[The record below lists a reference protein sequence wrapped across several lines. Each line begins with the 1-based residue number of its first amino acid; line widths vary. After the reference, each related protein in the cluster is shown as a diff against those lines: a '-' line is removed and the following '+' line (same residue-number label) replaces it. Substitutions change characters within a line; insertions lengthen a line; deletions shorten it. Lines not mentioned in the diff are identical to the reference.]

1 MTYNK
6 NTLIGQ
12 LSRGVCEVQFIKH
25 NGEQRTMRCT
35 LQESRIP
42 KSQAKTFKQTDKED
56 NIIVWDVDKDDWRQ
70 FNISSI
76 LPNGFR

>member
-1 MTYNK
+1 MSYRKDSLVNE
-6 NTLIGQ
+6 

-35 LQESRIP
+35 LNESRIP
-42 KSQAKTFKQTDKED
+42 PFQFKAFKQTDKED
-56 NIIVWDVDKDDWRQ
+56 NVIVWDVDKNDWRQ
-70 FNISSI
+70 FNVSSI

>member
-6 NTLIGQ
+6 NTLISQ

-35 LQESRIP
+35 LKGTYIP
-42 KSQAKTFKQTDKED
+42 NDQMKTFKQTDKED
-56 NIIVWDVDKDDWRQ
+56 NVIVWDVEKSDWRQ
-70 FNISSI
+70 FNVSSI